1 MTTRAAARYAPAAAL
16 AVAVLITWE
25 ALVRLLHVP
34 EIILPPPSEI
44 AASLL
49 DPRINWP
56 YHIGVTATEIFLGF
70 ALAVVLGLALAVLIV
85 TLPWLARVLMPW
97 ILLAQIVPKIAFA
110 PIMFLAFGYNLLPTI
125 LITFLVAFFPIVVDT
140 ATGLSSLD
148 PRMRD
153 LLYSYQGGRWD
164 ILWKAQFPTALPFI
178 FNGLK
183 VSATL
188 AVVGVNV
195 AEFVSSRAGL
205 GFLIINAQVS
215 FNAPLAFAAASYL
228 ILLGVLFYALIA
240 VVEQWAMP
248 WAVAHRAG

>member
-44 AASLL
+44 AAALL

-56 YHIGVTATEIFLGF
+56 YHIGVTATKIFFRICSCGR
-70 ALAVVLGLALAVLIV
+70 
-85 TLPWLARVLMPW
+85 PWLGSGRFDCHVTVASSRVDAVDTPRSDCSEDRVCSHHVPGLR
-97 ILLAQIVPKIAFA
+97 LQLAADRTYHISC
-110 PIMFLAFGYNLLPTI
+110 GLLPDSRRHSHWAFVARSAYARPS
-125 LITFLVAFFPIVVDT
+125 LLVSRRPLGYPLESAVSHRV
-140 ATGLSSLD
+140 
-148 PRMRD
+148 
-153 LLYSYQGGRWD
+153 
-164 ILWKAQFPTALPFI
+164 ALHI
-178 FNGLK
+178 QWTK

-228 ILLGVLFYALIA
+228 ILLGVPFYALIA
-240 VVEQWAMP
+240 VVERWAMP